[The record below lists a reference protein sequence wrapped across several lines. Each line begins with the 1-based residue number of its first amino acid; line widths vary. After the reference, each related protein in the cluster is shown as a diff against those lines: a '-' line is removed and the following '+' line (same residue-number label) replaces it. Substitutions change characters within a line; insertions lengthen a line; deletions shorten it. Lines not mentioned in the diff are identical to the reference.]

1 MTRPRYA
8 RERDISE
15 PDIVK
20 ALRKAGFHVWRE
32 LPVDLIVFRPDIGIR
47 LLENKTPTK
56 TGKRRK
62 RKDQEAQDE
71 FIRLTGTPVALTPEE
86 ALKALGVIA

>member
-20 ALRKAGFHVWRE
+20 ALRKAGFRVWRE
-32 LPVDLIVFRPDIGIR
+32 LPVDLIVFRPDVGVR
-47 LLENKTPTK
+47 LLENKTPTP

-62 RKDQEAQDE
+62 RKDQKAQDE
-71 FIRLTGTPVALTPEE
+71 FIRLTGTPVALTPED
-86 ALKALGVIA
+86 ALKALGVAR